1 LSPYLFR
8 VYIRELISVVGV
20 VSVEI
25 LSIYLHKLTTLW
37 DWHPPGMGCSFC
49 LLPLKKP
56 PEHFS

>member
-1 LSPYLFR
+1 
-8 VYIRELISVVGV
+8 VGV